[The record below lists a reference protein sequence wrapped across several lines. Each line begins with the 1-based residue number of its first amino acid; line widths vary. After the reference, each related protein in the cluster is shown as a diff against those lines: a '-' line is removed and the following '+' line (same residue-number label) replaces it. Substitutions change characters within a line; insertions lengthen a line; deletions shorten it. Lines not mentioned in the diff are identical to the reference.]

1 MLRVLLVDDEPEVL
15 DLLDACMKSEGH
27 QTMRATDGR
36 MAVGMARTLRPDLIV
51 MDSRMPTMDGLE
63 AARQLRADVETSS
76 IPVLMLTALAS
87 DSDVWNGYQ
96 AGVAS
101 YMTKPLDPELLN
113 AEIRRLL
120 AWEQMS
126 VIA

>member
-1 MLRVLLVDDEPEVL
+1 MLRVLLVDDEPQVL
-15 DLLDACMKSEGH
+15 DLLEACMAAEGH
-27 QTMRATDGR
+27 ETMRATDGR

-76 IPVLMLTALAS
+76 IPVLMLTALSS
-87 DSDVWNGYQ
+87 DSDVWDGYQ

-120 AWEQMS
+120 TWDEMS
-126 VIA
+126 AIA